1 MILKRYCGHLEEVE
15 EPESGERFLME
26 RGRYCLKCRRA
37 FRNGGRKFRRNEDH
51 ELPRAMAS
59 AMADYGE

>member
-1 MILKRYCGHLEEVE
+1 MILKRYCGHIEDVE
-15 EPESGERFLME
+15 EPENEEKFLME

-37 FRNGGRKFRRNEDH
+37 FRNERKIKRKLDH
-51 ELPRAMAS
+51 DLPRAMAS